1 MQQNGLSYI
10 QNLTEKAASSYELVA
25 FLFLKSEVKI
35 DER

>member
-35 DER
+35 DEW